1 MRRTSKIL
9 IFIGLVGAVNAPF
22 VFGETPVS
30 VEVGYL
36 NTNHDRYS
44 RGFVWG
50 ASIRGDRS
58 LTLGVSVRWYDNTIN
73 WETDIDVGGE
83 VVTFW
88 YEETF
93 SIFSVSPYL
102 YYNLLK
108 DESVDALLIGAG
120 PQVHFVTAEKIF
132 IRERYSQSVRESRLG
147 FGALL
152 HYERKMSIFGDLRF
166 IAEAYYSYMEG
177 TFEKVDNYQPPL
189 EPVNTTGILV
199 GLGYPL

>member
-1 MRRTSKIL
+1 MPKTFKLLL
-9 IFIGLVGAVNAPF
+9 IIGLAGAVNAPF
-22 VFGETPVS
+22 VFAETPVS
-30 VEVGYL
+30 VEFGYL
-36 NTNHDRYS
+36 KTNHDKYS
-44 RGFVWG
+44 SGFVWG
-50 ASIRGDRS
+50 ASIRGDRR

-73 WETDIDVGGE
+73 WETDIEVGGE
-83 VVTFW
+83 FVTFW

-108 DESVDALLIGAG
+108 ENSANALFIGAG
-120 PQVHFVTAEKIF
+120 PQVHFVTAEKVF

-152 HYERKMSIFGDLRF
+152 HYERRMSMFGEIRF

-177 TFEKVDNYQPPL
+177 TFEKIDNYQPPL
-189 EPVNTTGILV
+189 EPVNMTGILV